1 MGSFYSSCSIS
12 HMRLTNQKTSVQ
24 LLVPGYVTDLHS
36 HKGMIVSNEGA
47 QAFYSPFGFPIHG
60 RYYDYGYLEDIIEDD
75 NTKMLEEYFN
85 MSISNI
91 IKCIGGK
98 RDVPKDAKN
107 IEFYNQ
113 LSMTYFRTEV
123 LEHLQEGWQNIDLEN
138 PKQYTGDSMIS
149 KFLNHYFRDK
159 SNSEK
164 RLNYLESLEVFTDEE
179 KLEYSSLIRDTW
191 DKPRNYISVGSNKNM
206 FELLPIT
213 IESKDD
219 ILKQHQFLINFG
231 WGLGRTLM
239 PSDYGSQDDNFVQ
252 LYKLNDLVNDLL
264 IEDMKYSYYDE
275 YESEELNSIIRSHQ
289 RNKNLKEIGV

>member
-24 LLVPGYVTDLHS
+24 LLVPGYGTDLQS

-60 RYYDYGYLEDIIEDD
+60 RYYDYGYLEDIIEDN
-75 NTKMLEEYFN
+75 NTKILEEYFN
-85 MSISNI
+85 MSISDI
-91 IKCIGGK
+91 IKFIGRE

-107 IEFYNQ
+107 IEFYKK

-138 PKQYTGDSMIS
+138 PKQYTSDSMIS
-149 KFLNHYFRDK
+149 EFLNHYFRDK

-179 KLEYSSLIRDTW
+179 KLEYSSLIRNVFN
-191 DKPRNYISVGSNKNM
+191 KVRNYISIGDKNM
-206 FELLPIT
+206 FDILPIT
-213 IESKDD
+213 IDLKNE
-219 ILKQHQFLINFG
+219 ILKQYQFLVNFG
-231 WGLGRTLM
+231 WRLGRTLM

-264 IEDMKYSYYDE
+264 IEDIKNSYDE
-275 YESEELNSIIRSHQ
+275 DNSLSAGLNSIILSHE
-289 RNKNLKEIGV
+289 RNKNIRLLI